1 MGKRRIINKYN
12 LTFDLSNPLINLRDI
27 GFILWGLYE
36 KSEIR
41 FINKYLS
48 EYRNCNILEL
58 GGSLGIVSCII
69 SKNISKTQHLTIVEA
84 NPELVPI
91 IKSNMEL
98 NNINNYNIVNAA
110 ISFESFN
117 SQVFFQLGESNL
129 IGHITE
135 TQNEK
140 SIIVPCVRFQDLKIV
155 GPYVIICDIEGA
167 EVGLLLNES
176 SALKN
181 AELIIIEAHN
191 ITFNDVEYSVEVIK
205 AMFLKLGFVILEEYG
220 DVFVFKKI

>member
-1 MGKRRIINKYN
+1 MVAKIKKTIVNIITNPSLISLVFMGKRRIINKYN

-91 IKSNMEL
+91 IKSNME
-98 NNINNYNIVNAA
+98 
-110 ISFESFN
+110 
-117 SQVFFQLGESNL
+117 SQVS
-129 IGHITE
+129 
-135 TQNEK
+135 
-140 SIIVPCVRFQDLKIV
+140 KINFSV
-155 GPYVIICDIEGA
+155 
-167 EVGLLLNES
+167 
-176 SALKN
+176 KN
-181 AELIIIEAHN
+181 RHL
-191 ITFNDVEYSVEVIK
+191 Y
-205 AMFLKLGFVILEEYG
+205 
-220 DVFVFKKI
+220 